1 MRIARVLAA
10 VAVAGLIGAAC
21 VPPPPPPPPLGL
33 ADLNGFFTGTSSYV
47 NGEGC
52 FLAREL
58 FFNITYALPNRAR
71 EVNLDIDGCV
81 EQSPSVDDFTYNGT
95 FVIDTAVGRL
105 TGKAV
110 GLISIDDGTHEL
122 RLTVKA
128 SSGDWQAVRGTLRNV
143 LVCDCGAQ
151 DPQVP
156 IPVRGVL
163 AAHSSATT

>member
-52 FLAREL
+52 FAREL

-81 EQSPSVDDFTYNGT
+81 EQTPSLSDFTYNGT

-110 GLISIDDGTHEL
+110 GLISIADGTHEL
-122 RLTVKA
+122 TLTIKA
-128 SSGDWQAVRGTLRNV
+128 SSGDWRAVRGTLRNT

-151 DPQVP
+151 NPQVP
-156 IPVRGVL
+156 IPVQGVL
-163 AAHSSATT
+163 VANQPPT

>member
-33 ADLNGFFTGTSSYV
+33 SDLNGFFTGTSSYV

-52 FLAREL
+52 FAREL
-58 FFNITYALPNRAR
+58 FFNITYAVPNRAR

-81 EQSPSVDDFTYNGT
+81 EPTPSGDAFTYNGT
-95 FVIDTAVGRL
+95 FVIDTAIGRL
-105 TGKAV
+105 TGKAT
-110 GLISIDDGTHEL
+110 GLIDISDGTHQ
-122 RLTVKA
+122 LTLIVKA
-128 SSGDWQAVRGTLRNV
+128 ASGDWQNVRGSFRNP
-143 LVCDCGAQ
+143 LFCDCGAQ

-156 IPVRGVL
+156 IPVQGAL
-163 AAHSSATT
+163 AALPPPT

>member
-21 VPPPPPPPPLGL
+21 VPPPPPPPPLTL
-33 ADLNGFFTGTSSYV
+33 SDLNGFFSGTSSYV

-52 FLAREL
+52 FAREL
-58 FFNITYALPNRAR
+58 FFNVTYAVPNRAR

-81 EQSPSVDDFTYNGT
+81 EQTTGNADFSYLGT

-105 TGKAV
+105 TGKAA
-110 GLISIDDGTHEL
+110 GTIDIDNGTHEL
-122 RLTVKA
+122 TLTVKA
-128 SSGDWQAVRGTLRNV
+128 SSGDWQGVRGALRNPI
-143 LVCDCGAQ
+143 VCDCGAQ

-156 IPVRGVL
+156 IPVTGAV
-163 AAHSSATT
+163 AALPVP